1 MDKQV
6 QDEANKQ
13 VPPANANE
21 GVPADVEE
29 SKRLYSESSR
39 EARYL
44 AESKKVMANEPYLL
58 ELAKH
63 NKPLAERIAK
73 EDFNSSLED
82 ALADIQTFID
92 SKQAPAD
99 KKKPASDSKSEILSV
114 LEEMKA
120 TETFEKTMEDL

>member
-6 QDEANKQ
+6 QDEANNG
-13 VPPANANE
+13 VPPANAND

-29 SKRLYSESSR
+29 LKRLYSESSR

-73 EDFNSSLED
+73 DDFNSSLED

-92 SKQAPAD
+92 SK
-99 KKKPASDSKSEILSV
+99 
-114 LEEMKA
+114 
-120 TETFEKTMEDL
+120 